1 MPKNETSSKYHSKSQ
16 QRILKIIFILAGHEI
31 DGLSNG
37 EISKAIKVEPCKV
50 TRDLG
55 NLRIAGLAEKLFETE
70 RWRLTPKLSQIGLA
84 MLEGIDKS
92 QRKTDEV
99 KQRYTRK
106 P

>member
-1 MPKNETSSKYHSKSQ
+1 MSDSKYHSKSQ
-16 QRILKIIFILAGHEI
+16 QRILKIIFVLAGHEV
-31 DGLSNG
+31 DGLAPG
-37 EISKAIKVEPCKV
+37 EISKALHVTPSSV
-50 TRDLG
+50 TRDLA
-55 NLRIAGLAEKLFETE
+55 NLRISGLAEQLAETE

-84 MLEGIDKS
+84 MLDGVDKS